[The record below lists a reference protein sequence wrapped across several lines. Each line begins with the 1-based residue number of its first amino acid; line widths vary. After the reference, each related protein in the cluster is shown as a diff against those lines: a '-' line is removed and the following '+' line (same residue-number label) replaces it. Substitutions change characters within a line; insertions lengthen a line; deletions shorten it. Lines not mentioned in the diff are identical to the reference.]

1 MVVARYNISQDNEG
15 LLSFLWP
22 DRRILRQG
30 DRPLFLDT
38 AEKLIVYSNA
48 KVESYPGHDTIVV
61 SQVDSERLDTVEC
74 LLKLLQGRVRLRQEF
89 LGYLVSLDWQEFLE
103 QFKIVWVTKTTPD
116 WYVEGQTGTVFDLFK
131 VLFEDFSISY
141 PVYRSMQKSHYAVNS
156 ALMTMMIRA
165 MEDRQLGISVA
176 YWKAIQRNKPYLPY
190 YKGRI
195 LDYVDTGM
203 KENDFISLL
212 FELSVARR

>member
-89 LGYLVSLDWQEFLE
+89 LE

-141 PVYRSMQKSHYAVNS
+141 PVYRSMHKSHYAVNS

>member
-74 LLKLLQGRVRLRQEF
+74 LLKLLQGRVRLRQE
-89 LGYLVSLDWQEFLE
+89 LD
-103 QFKIVWVTKTTPD
+103 
-116 WYVEGQTGTVFDLFK
+116 
-131 VLFEDFSISY
+131 
-141 PVYRSMQKSHYAVNS
+141 RKSV
-156 ALMTMMIRA
+156 
-165 MEDRQLGISVA
+165 V
-176 YWKAIQRNKPYLPY
+176 
-190 YKGRI
+190 
-195 LDYVDTGM
+195 
-203 KENDFISLL
+203 
-212 FELSVARR
+212 

>member
-141 PVYRSMQKSHYAVNS
+141 PVYRGMHKSHYAVNS

-165 MEDRQLGISVA
+165 MEDRHWG
-176 YWKAIQRNKPYLPY
+176 
-190 YKGRI
+190 
-195 LDYVDTGM
+195 
-203 KENDFISLL
+203 
-212 FELSVARR
+212 